1 MVYGQ
6 VPTAPDAQVAA
17 FGDKVDDARVTG
29 GITCDGFRRSVCG
42 MIVRHDKVEIEIC
55 FLGQH
60 AADGIFDSADP
71 VAYRNDDR
79 GLAREIFG
87 TEVYLVEFVGSQL
100 RPDLLQVLRTGF
112 FHFDLHGAV
121 FRVYVVEIFL
131 SAFPGVGFR
140 FRIKGFVQME
150 QLAVAAQV

>member
-60 AADGIFDSADP
+60 AADGIFDSTDP
-71 VAYRNDDR
+71 VAYRNDDG
-79 GLAREIFG
+79 GLTGKIFG
-87 TEVYLVEFVGSQL
+87 TEVYLVEFIGSQIS
-100 RPDLLQVLRTGF
+100 PDLLQVLRAGF

-121 FRVYVVEIFL
+121 FRVYVVEVFL

-140 FRIKGFVQME
+140 FRIKEFV
-150 QLAVAAQV
+150 